1 MSDLAEDFGE
11 SYCEALLGFHV
22 FTGED
27 TTSAFQGKGKI
38 NPLKRMLK
46 KPRFQNTFQNLGK
59 ELVPCQKLIEE
70 LEEFTCEMYGYPRVK
85 QVNKVR
91 SLMLNKMVGGSTD
104 NLTKKSKVD
113 LSKLPPCKSS
123 FKPHVD
129 RSNYKC
135 ILNKSSHIAK
145 PELPSPTG
153 WRAVE
158 DFLEPVWSEGPILP
172 ASLVDLITEDSDND
186 DEDSDDDDDETYSS
200 SDDSSEE
207 ESDDE

>member
-22 FTGED
+22 FTDED
-27 TTSAFQGKGKI
+27 TINAFRGKGKI
-38 NPLKRMLK
+38 NPLKKMLK

-104 NLTKKSKVD
+104 NLTKKIQS
-113 LSKLPPCKSS
+113 
-123 FKPHVD
+123 
-129 RSNYKC
+129 
-135 ILNKSSHIAK
+135 
-145 PELPSPTG
+145 
-153 WRAVE
+153 
-158 DFLEPVWSEGPILP
+158 
-172 ASLVDLITEDSDND
+172 
-186 DEDSDDDDDETYSS
+186 
-200 SDDSSEE
+200 
-207 ESDDE
+207 